1 MNKIC
6 LSAFYTWFNNHVKQ
20 FYSEDKD
27 TMVNIQLK
35 EEHTYRVAKNSAAIA
50 KSLKLEDNQRGL
62 AEVIGLFHD
71 IGRFKQY
78 STYKTFND
86 TKTGSHADIGVDVLR
101 ESGILSCLQKVE
113 QELVLNAIKY
123 HNLYE
128 IPQKDSPEVI
138 QHSKIIRDADKL
150 DGYYIETNE
159 NEERKYSLDKLDIK
173 SSYSQSLIAD
183 IINCKNIKFSNM
195 KYENDRKLLM
205 LSLVFDMNFP
215 FSFLQVINNGYID
228 KLVAKLPQN
237 EEIANIHVHIKKYIK
252 KRSAEVFS

>member
-20 FYSEDKD
+20 FYSEDKN
-27 TMVNIQLK
+27 TTVNIQLK

-50 KSLKLEDNQRGL
+50 KSLKLEDNQREL

-86 TKTGSHADIGVDVLR
+86 NKTGSHADIGVDILR
-101 ESGILSCLQKVE
+101 ETGILFCLPEVE
-113 QELVLNAIKY
+113 QESILKAIKH
-123 HNLYE
+123 HNLHE
-128 IPQKDSPEVI
+128 IPQNDSPEVI
-138 QHSKIIRDADKL
+138 LYSKIIRDADKL

-159 NEERKYSLDKLDIK
+159 NEERKYTLDKLDID

-183 IINCKNIKFSNM
+183 IINCKNIKFNNM
-195 KYENDRKLLM
+195 KYEDDRKLLM

-215 FSFLQVINNGYID
+215 FSFSQVNKNGYID